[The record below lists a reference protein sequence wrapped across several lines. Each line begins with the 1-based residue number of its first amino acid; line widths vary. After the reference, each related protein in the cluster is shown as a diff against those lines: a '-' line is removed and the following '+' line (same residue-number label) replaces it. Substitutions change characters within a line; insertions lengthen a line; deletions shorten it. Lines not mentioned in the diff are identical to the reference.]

1 IQGNVPGDVYTS
13 LIQSRIIEDPYR
25 RDNDVVYRPYAY
37 YGYTYNRKFTAPFPI
52 TVSEADFKSTKIEL
66 VCDGLDTFSDI
77 MVNGVLV
84 GSSDNMFIKY
94 RYNIKHVIKPG
105 INNITISFQSAV
117 ITAEALYNKSTYHI
131 PSICPDAYHGFCH
144 YNFIR
149 KMEYSFSW
157 DWGPAIPNQGIWRN
171 IYVECY
177 DIPKINSISVLP
189 KQSET
194 GLWMVD
200 VDVYFDVTS
209 TPTTGQ
215 LKTIIEP
222 TLLPKQIL
230 VVQIS
235 SNTDHISYKIIIPQD
250 HPLNLWWPRGY
261 GNQDVYNLTATLTLD
276 DSPDISTKT
285 KQIGFR
291 TVELV
296 RDPVSSDKNLGN
308 TFYFRINGVPIFMKG
323 ANWVPP
329 DTMLE
334 RITRDKI
341 ENILQSVI
349 EGNMNLLTVSGV
361 SIYEDDYFYELTNN
375 LGIMV
380 LEDLMFCDA
389 LYPVDQN
396 FLDSVKIEV
405 TQQVRRIKNHPSII
419 AWVFN
424 NEDEILINQNWL
436 HVTDMERFRDD
447 YRVLFRET
455 LAPIITSED
464 LTRPRIVSSPS
475 NGQSDIMCNN
485 CQSELNGDVHFY
497 DYISDLWNI
506 NNFPTPRFASEYGLI
521 SWCDPETLEPV
532 IDKSDMDFFSPIAQH
547 RTHHPNGTQQMYD
560 EIKAHF
566 TLPTTTDNVT
576 RFQHMI
582 YLSQINHAMM
592 MRYMTEHYRRSQNN
606 FDPSSGKGHTMGS
619 IFWFLADVWQAPTWA
634 SIDFNQKWKML
645 HYYAKK
651 FFNSTIVSPHIYGT
665 NLSIDIVNDELAML
679 EERDP
684 LTNQLKF
691 RLNQTS
697 GCIFEKNVDDILSE
711 AGCTDKK
718 NCFLYFYLNSRDNP
732 TSTSWLPLSY
742 FTDVQAIFIFQ
753 ISNVKKMSPTEFTV
767 TLTTNHI
774 APFVWINS
782 RGISGRFSD
791 NGFIMK
797 DPQLQL
803 IFTSWQPVD
812 LKTFTNS
819 LSVQSLM
826 DIYH

>member
-1 IQGNVPGDVYTS
+1 MCVYDIVFILLIVTGYTDANNVLDLNGVWSITNGLLFFVLEFNIQGNVPGDVYTS

-37 YGYTYNRKFTAPFPI
+37 YGYTYNRKF

-189 KQSET
+189 KQS
-194 GLWMVD
+194 
-200 VDVYFDVTS
+200 
-209 TPTTGQ
+209 
-215 LKTIIEP
+215 
-222 TLLPKQIL
+222 
-230 VVQIS
+230 
-235 SNTDHISYKIIIPQD
+235 
-250 HPLNLWWPRGY
+250 
-261 GNQDVYNLTATLTLD
+261 
-276 DSPDISTKT
+276 
-285 KQIGFR
+285 
-291 TVELV
+291 
-296 RDPVSSDKNLGN
+296 GN

-361 SIYEDDYFYELTNN
+361 S
-375 LGIMV
+375 M
-380 LEDLMFCDA
+380 
-389 LYPVDQN
+389 
-396 FLDSVKIEV
+396 
-405 TQQVRRIKNHPSII
+405 
-419 AWVFN
+419 
-424 NEDEILINQNWL
+424 
-436 HVTDMERFRDD
+436 
-447 YRVLFRET
+447 
-455 LAPIITSED
+455 
-464 LTRPRIVSSPS
+464 
-475 NGQSDIMCNN
+475 
-485 CQSELNGDVHFY
+485 
-497 DYISDLWNI
+497 
-506 NNFPTPRFASEYGLI
+506 
-521 SWCDPETLEPV
+521 
-532 IDKSDMDFFSPIAQH
+532 
-547 RTHHPNGTQQMYD
+547 
-560 EIKAHF
+560 
-566 TLPTTTDNVT
+566 
-576 RFQHMI
+576 
-582 YLSQINHAMM
+582 
-592 MRYMTEHYRRSQNN
+592 
-606 FDPSSGKGHTMGS
+606 
-619 IFWFLADVWQAPTWA
+619 
-634 SIDFNQKWKML
+634 
-645 HYYAKK
+645 
-651 FFNSTIVSPHIYGT
+651 
-665 NLSIDIVNDELAML
+665 
-679 EERDP
+679 
-684 LTNQLKF
+684 
-691 RLNQTS
+691 
-697 GCIFEKNVDDILSE
+697 
-711 AGCTDKK
+711 
-718 NCFLYFYLNSRDNP
+718 
-732 TSTSWLPLSY
+732 
-742 FTDVQAIFIFQ
+742 
-753 ISNVKKMSPTEFTV
+753 SNVKKMSPTEFTV

-803 IFTSWQPVD
+803 TFTSWQPVD
-812 LKTFTNS
+812 LKTFTYS